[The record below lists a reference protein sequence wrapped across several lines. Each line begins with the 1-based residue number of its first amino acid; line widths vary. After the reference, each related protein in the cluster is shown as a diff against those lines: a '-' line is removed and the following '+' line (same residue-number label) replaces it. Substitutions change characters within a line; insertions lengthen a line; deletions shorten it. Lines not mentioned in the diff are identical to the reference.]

1 MFGSNKKQDY
11 EDNKFSIISFSNDKG
26 KFKRISS
33 KEESIC
39 ILPFDTNDRGQIR
52 NVYLFKYRD
61 YLSDSDETRCITETL
76 DPNSTDSYYEAV
88 CSCLNREAGITELD
102 VNQVFY
108 LGKIKHTIPF
118 TKSYRCYGVNISDK
132 LDQAGNL
139 AKLPGVEPAN
149 HFHSVEKIKFTRL
162 LKGEVCDSLAL
173 ACSTLLL
180 SYLSE

>member
-1 MFGSNKKQDY
+1 MFGLDKKQEYTD
-11 EDNKFSIISFSNDKG
+11 DKFEVLSFYGDKG

-33 KEESIC
+33 KEKSIC
-39 ILPFDTNDRGQIR
+39 ILPFDTNDQGQIR
-52 NVYLFKYRD
+52 NVFLFKYKD
-61 YLSDSDETRCITETL
+61 YLSDAEESRCITETY
-76 DPNSTDSYYEAV
+76 DPNVSDSSFEIV
-88 CSCLNREAGITELD
+88 LSCLNREAGITAVD
-102 VNQVFY
+102 VDHVLY

-118 TKSYRCYGVNISDK
+118 TKEYSCFAVNISDK
-132 LDQAGNL
+132 LDQDGNL

-149 HFHSVEKIKFTRL
+149 HFHSVEKVRFTRL